1 MASNSGRT
9 IDTESTDPTKTTF
22 QFPAGWFGLQVHL
35 LPIHFLYC
43 EKKDS
48 STFTMVS
55 WLRPAASRLLSSPFL
70 RNNNVATTAALFS
83 TSRAANKDI
92 CALIVGAPGS
102 GKGTISNWIVR
113 DFRLQHVS
121 SGDLLRDHI
130 HRGTDLGKEAKAFID
145 RGDLVPDKVM
155 VGLIASELK
164 GLGEGADWLLD
175 GFPRTL
181 PQAEALQKETPVN
194 VVISLNVPFQVRHQ
208 GLSIFFDTSDS

>member
-1 MASNSGRT
+1 MVFKC
-9 IDTESTDPTKTTF
+9 IY
-22 QFPAGWFGLQVHL
+22 FPS
-35 LPIHFLYC
+35 HFLYC